1 MNELTIELNM
11 LLWASVLYFF
21 HILVA
26 AVGADASNGL
36 AWAFGNHET
45 QPELPEWVNR
55 ARRAQANM
63 AENLLLFACLILIA
77 HASGNAGY
85 WSALG
90 AQLFLVSRI
99 AFWFLYLAGVKVI
112 RTLVF
117 LCGVVGTGMVAFQIF

>member
-11 LLWASVLYFF
+11 LLWSAILYFL

-26 AVGADASNGL
+26 AVGADASNGIT
-36 AWAFGNHET
+36 WAFGNHET

-55 ARRAQANM
+55 ARRAQTNM
-63 AENLLLFACLILIA
+63 AENLLLFACLIMIA
-77 HASGNAGY
+77 HSSGNVGY

-112 RTLVF
+112 RSIVF
-117 LCGVVGTGMVAFQIF
+117 LFGVVGIGMVAFQIF